1 MERDNQILTVSDL
14 TSQIKEIV
22 EGSFPLVWIEGEV
35 SNFTHHRSGHM
46 YFTLK
51 DEQAE
56 LRSVMFRGLN
66 QFIRFKPEEGMK
78 IIAQGKI
85 SVYQQRGQ
93 YQLMVQQMEPAGI
106 GTLYLAFESLKKQ
119 LLDEGIFDLK
129 WKKELPPFPKTIG
142 IITSSSG
149 AAIQDIIQILSRRAP
164 HVNVVIRSTL
174 VQGIEAAADIVQ
186 AIKEFQTFQNIDV
199 LIIGRGGGSLEDL
212 WSFNEEKVARAI
224 FECTIPIIS
233 AVGHETDVTI
243 ADFVADV
250 RTPTPSAAAELV
262 SPSRKKIYSQLD
274 QMYSKI
280 SQALLNQMQEKWQ
293 NLDNVTNKASYYN
306 PGKKIADRKL
316 RLDSYIHHMI
326 QSTMYGMNMSKSRI
340 MGFQEIL
347 SVLSPQNVLERGYS
361 IATTIPE
368 KEIIR
373 SPNILH
379 EGDPFRVL
387 TGQGYFSAVKTGEKT
402 GN

>member
-1 MERDNQILTVSDL
+1 
-14 TSQIKEIV
+14 
-22 EGSFPLVWIEGEV
+22 
-35 SNFTHHRSGHM
+35 
-46 YFTLK
+46 
-51 DEQAE
+51 
-56 LRSVMFRGLN
+56 
-66 QFIRFKPEEGMK
+66 
-78 IIAQGKI
+78 
-85 SVYQQRGQ
+85 
-93 YQLMVQQMEPAGI
+93 MEPAGI
-106 GTLYLAFESLKKQ
+106 GILYLAFESLKKQ

-129 WKKELPPFPKTIG
+129 WKKELPPFPKIIG

-174 VQGIEAAADIVQ
+174 VQGTEAAEDIVQ
-186 AIKEFQTFQNIDV
+186 SIKEFQTFQNIDV

-262 SPSRKKIYSQLD
+262 SPSRGKIYSQLE

-293 NLDNVTNKASYYN
+293 NLDNVTNKAAYYQ
-306 PGKKIADRKL
+306 PGKIIADQKL
-316 RLDSYIHHMI
+316 RLESYIHHMI

-347 SVLSPQNVLERGYS
+347 SILSPQNVLERGYS

-379 EGDPFRVL
+379 EGDPFQVL
-387 TGQGYFSAVKTGEKT
+387 TGQGYYSAVKTGEKT

>member
-1 MERDNQILTVSDL
+1 M
-14 TSQIKEIV
+14 
-22 EGSFPLVWIEGEV
+22 
-35 SNFTHHRSGHM
+35 
-46 YFTLK
+46 
-51 DEQAE
+51 
-56 LRSVMFRGLN
+56 
-66 QFIRFKPEEGMK
+66 
-78 IIAQGKI
+78 
-85 SVYQQRGQ
+85 
-93 YQLMVQQMEPAGI
+93 
-106 GTLYLAFESLKKQ
+106 
-119 LLDEGIFDLK
+119 
-129 WKKELPPFPKTIG
+129 
-142 IITSSSG
+142 
-149 AAIQDIIQILSRRAP
+149 
-164 HVNVVIRSTL
+164 
-174 VQGIEAAADIVQ
+174 
-186 AIKEFQTFQNIDV
+186 
-199 LIIGRGGGSLEDL
+199 
-212 WSFNEEKVARAI
+212 
-224 FECTIPIIS
+224 
-233 AVGHETDVTI
+233 
-243 ADFVADV
+243 ADV

-262 SPSRKKIYSQLD
+262 SPSREKIYSQLD

-293 NLDNVTNKASYYN
+293 NLDNVTNKAAYYH
-306 PGKKIADRKL
+306 PGKKIADQKL

-347 SVLSPQNVLERGYS
+347 SALSPKNVLERGYS

>member
-142 IITSSSG
+142 IITSSS
-149 AAIQDIIQILSRRAP
+149 AASIP
-164 HVNVVIRSTL
+164 WTNVDRIT
-174 VQGIEAAADIVQ
+174 
-186 AIKEFQTFQNIDV
+186 TF
-199 LIIGRGGGSLEDL
+199 
-212 WSFNEEKVARAI
+212 
-224 FECTIPIIS
+224 T
-233 AVGHETDVTI
+233 
-243 ADFVADV
+243 
-250 RTPTPSAAAELV
+250 
-262 SPSRKKIYSQLD
+262 
-274 QMYSKI
+274 
-280 SQALLNQMQEKWQ
+280 
-293 NLDNVTNKASYYN
+293 
-306 PGKKIADRKL
+306 
-316 RLDSYIHHMI
+316 
-326 QSTMYGMNMSKSRI
+326 
-340 MGFQEIL
+340 
-347 SVLSPQNVLERGYS
+347 
-361 IATTIPE
+361 
-368 KEIIR
+368 
-373 SPNILH
+373 
-379 EGDPFRVL
+379 
-387 TGQGYFSAVKTGEKT
+387 
-402 GN
+402 

>member
-1 MERDNQILTVSDL
+1 MERDNKILTVSDL

-119 LLDEGIFDLK
+119 LLGEGIFDLK

-174 VQGIEAAADIVQ
+174 VQGIEAAEDIVQ

-262 SPSRKKIYSQLD
+262 SPSREKIYSQLD

-293 NLDNVTNKASYYN
+293 NLDNVTNKAAYYH
-306 PGKKIADRKL
+306 PGKKIADQKL

-326 QSTMYGMNMSKSRI
+326 QSTLYGMNKSKSRI
-340 MGFQEIL
+340 MGFKEIL
-347 SVLSPQNVLERGYS
+347 TVLSPQNILERGYS
-361 IATTIPE
+361 IATTIPG

-373 SPNILH
+373 SPNNLH

-387 TGQGYFSAVKTGEKT
+387 TGQGYFSAVKIGEKT
-402 GN
+402 RN

>member
-129 WKKELPPFPKTIG
+129 WKKELPPFPKRIG

-174 VQGIEAAADIVQ
+174 VQGIEAAEDIVQ

-262 SPSRKKIYSQLD
+262 SPSREKIYSQLD

-293 NLDNVTNKASYYN
+293 NLDNMTNKAAYCH
-306 PGKKIADRKL
+306 PGKKIADQRL

-326 QSTMYGMNMSKSRI
+326 QSTLYGMNMSKSRI

-387 TGQGYFSAVKTGEKT
+387 TGQGYFSAVKAGEKT

>member
-66 QFIRFKPEEGMK
+66 QFIRFKPEDGMK

-129 WKKELPPFPKTIG
+129 WKKELPPFPKRIG

-174 VQGIEAAADIVQ
+174 VQGIEAAEDIVQ

-262 SPSRKKIYSQLD
+262 SPSREKIYSQLD

-293 NLDNVTNKASYYN
+293 NLDNMTNKAAYCH
-306 PGKKIADRKL
+306 PGKKIADQRL

-326 QSTMYGMNMSKSRI
+326 QSTLYGMNMSKSRI
-340 MGFQEIL
+340 MGFQEML

-387 TGQGYFSAVKTGEKT
+387 TGQGYFSAVKAGEKT

>member
-1 MERDNQILTVSDL
+1 VERDNQILTVSDL
-14 TSQIKEIV
+14 TSRIKEIV

-66 QFIRFKPEEGMK
+66 QFLRFKPEEGMK

-119 LLDEGIFDLK
+119 LSDEGIFDLK
-129 WKKELPPFPKTIG
+129 WKKALPPFPKTIG
-142 IITSSSG
+142 IITSPSG

-174 VQGIEAAADIVQ
+174 VQGTEAAEDIVQ
-186 AIKEFQTFQNIDV
+186 SIKEFQTFQNIDV

-262 SPSRKKIYSQLD
+262 SPSREKIYSQLE

-293 NLDNVTNKASYYN
+293 NLDNVTNKAAYYH
-306 PGKKIADRKL
+306 PGKIIEDQKL

-326 QSTMYGMNMSKSRI
+326 QSTMHGMNMSKSRI

-347 SVLSPQNVLERGYS
+347 SVLSPKNVLERGYS

-379 EGDPFRVL
+379 EGDPFQVL
-387 TGQGYFSAVKTGEKT
+387 TGQGQFSAVKTTDKT